1 MRTSTGNGLLWE
13 YCFDQGNTLHCTLY
27 AISRAVCTSSRR
39 HGKLFNFDE
48 ILYKL
53 RQLLTMEDEEYP
65 DEGWEPMK
73 FNGLI
78 LPEVSYSDSMGQ
90 AENQCGIEIKV
101 ERLPNLNFNS
111 YESEDEYVLVEI
123 IEPNPDT
130 RLVKSHC
137 MHAICE
143 YQSKVDNLVYFL
155 CRNSEE
161 AGSRSNRY
169 RDVCKSKPFNEL
181 YLVKILIMNGMEY
194 EIEIAMNA
202 MSLGGGNNNSI
213 VKAVPSVDEIDYN
226 HNLPILTASNIGQQ
240 YINSSGRVL
249 QCISYAVSECCK
261 ERGFYIH
268 PNKVQTNIFTS
279 FIVRRHKNPQ
289 ETAVCPEEFD
299 KLVIYLNDDDAKPTQ
314 EYDIDA
320 DMKIRVLKENT
331 HSYSFSTEFIY
342 NQNGVNEACFYVL
355 CKSENGANDYFV
367 CRDIAAV
374 LGTKHARLP
383 MIFVDDN
390 VFSLYKVMVK
400 DAYPEDEEIDFENDA
415 FLVDE
420 EMDFE

>member
-39 HGKLFNFDE
+39 HGKLLNFDE

-53 RQLLTMEDEEYP
+53 RHLLTMEDEEYP
-65 DEGWEPMK
+65 DEGWEPIK

-101 ERLPNLNFNS
+101 ERLLNLEFNS
-111 YESEDEYVLVEI
+111 YESEDEFVLVEV
-123 IEPNPDT
+123 IEPNPDK
-130 RLVKSHC
+130 RLERTHC

-143 YQSKVDNLVYFL
+143 FQSKVDNLVYYL
-155 CRNSEE
+155 CRNSQES
-161 AGSRSNRY
+161 GLRSNRY
-169 RDVCKSKPFNEL
+169 REVGKSKAFNEL

-194 EIEIAMNA
+194 DIGIAMNA
-202 MSLGGGNNNSI
+202 LSLGGKNNNSI
-213 VKAVPSVDEIDYN
+213 VKAIPSVDEVDYT
-226 HNLPILTASNIGQQ
+226 HNPPILTTSNIGQQ
-240 YINSSGRVL
+240 YANFSGRIL

-279 FIVRRHKNPQ
+279 FFIRRNKNPQ
-289 ETAVCPEEFD
+289 ENEVCPEEFD

-314 EYDIDA
+314 EHDIDA

-331 HSYSFSTEFIY
+331 HSYDFSKECIY
-342 NQNGVNEACFYVL
+342 NQKGVNEECYYVL
-355 CKSENGANDYFV
+355 CKSAYGTNDYFV
-367 CRDIAAV
+367 CMDIAAV
-374 LGTKHARLP
+374 VGTKHDRLP
-383 MIFVDDN
+383 MKFVDDN
-390 VFSLYKVMVK
+390 VFSLYKIMVTEII
-400 DAYPEDEEIDFENDA
+400 PEDGVFDSEND
-415 FLVDE
+415 DE
-420 EMDFE
+420 EMDVE

>member
-39 HGKLFNFDE
+39 HGKLLNFDE

-53 RQLLTMEDEEYP
+53 RHLLTMEDEEYP
-65 DEGWEPMK
+65 DEGWEPIK

-101 ERLPNLNFNS
+101 ERLLNLEFNS
-111 YESEDEYVLVEI
+111 YESEDEFVLVEV
-123 IEPNPDT
+123 IEPNPDK
-130 RLVKSHC
+130 RLERTHC

-143 YQSKVDNLVYFL
+143 FQSKVDNLVYYL
-155 CRNSEE
+155 CRNSQES
-161 AGSRSNRY
+161 GLRSNRY
-169 RDVCKSKPFNEL
+169 REVGKSKAFNEL

-194 EIEIAMNA
+194 DIGIAMNA
-202 MSLGGGNNNSI
+202 LSLGGENNNAI
-213 VKAVPSVDEIDYN
+213 AHTVPSVI
-226 HNLPILTASNIGQQ
+226 PSNIGQQ
-240 YINSSGRVL
+240 YVNFSGQIL

-261 ERGFYIH
+261 GKERGFYIH
-268 PNKVQTNIFTS
+268 PRKVQTNIITKF
-279 FIVRRHKNPQ
+279 FEAYLKNPQ
-289 ETAVCPEEFD
+289 ETTVCPEEFD
-299 KLVIYLNDDDAKPTQ
+299 KLIIYFNENDTEPIQ
-314 EYDIDA
+314 EGDIDPNIE
-320 DMKIRVLKENT
+320 IRVFKENT
-331 HSYSFSTEFIY
+331 YSYSISKEFIY
-342 NQNGVNEACFYVL
+342 NQNGSNEGCYYVL
-355 CKSENGANDYFV
+355 CKSENGASDYFV
-367 CRDIAAV
+367 CRDIAAI

-400 DAYPEDEEIDFENDA
+400 DAFPEDEEIDFENDN
-415 FLVDE
+415 FIVDE
-420 EMDFE
+420 QMDFE